1 MQSIQP
7 ADVDNKLNSAVGSSL
22 TTSAE
27 EFTKN
32 NEDSF
37 SGVPNLGD
45 ITKSILVN
53 PLAQVVATSKDVGS
67 IDALPTEVD
76 VTGING
82 ERHFGFRQSETEVQ
96 IYIYFL
102 ICIGHFS

>member
-7 ADVDNKLNSAVGSSL
+7 AYVDNKLNSAFGSL
-22 TTSAE
+22 LVTSAE